1 MGLTQP
7 TAKQKWHHKNPER
20 VAWMVMLASFLIFC
34 AMAVAIPWSIYNYV
48 YHSTVVEPP
57 ELRVI
62 RGTVLVGPLGDK
74 NPVGVTGVR
83 PGVSEGSAIRTDEIS
98 EAVLVYPGGVHGEKK
113 VTVLLYNNATLV
125 VEKARKP
132 RFGRS
137 KDPDQFILRLVS
149 GRMRTTVE
157 HAPASR
163 PVETVVYTPQGRAEL
178 DEGSYSI
185 SADGDGTTVLVRL
198 GVARV
203 FGKEKG
209 VLAASNERVEIS
221 ADGSGLSLKPAAE
234 NLIRNGDFSEP
245 LPVGWQIKKVFP
257 PKENP
262 PDARIIAVGRRR
274 ALFFS
279 RRGKDKQHTEISI
292 IQSLNVDV
300 QDYEEM
306 RIRMDVMLKQQ
317 SLAGGGML
325 GSEYPVMIQINFS
338 DVYGH
343 DHSWYHGFYYR
354 DPEDDWPTTN
364 GEKILPFAWYPYES
378 ENLVKLL
385 EKENIR
391 PAHIQSIRIYASGW
405 NYQSLVSEVE
415 LVVQ

>member
-1 MGLTQP
+1 MEIARP
-7 TAKQKWHHKNPER
+7 TTKRSWHHKNPER
-20 VAWMVMLASFLIFC
+20 VAWIVMTVSFLIFC
-34 AMAVAIPWSIYNYV
+34 ALAVAIPWSIYDYV
-48 YHSTVVEPP
+48 YHSTVEQPP
-57 ELRVI
+57 ALRVI

-74 NPVGVTGVR
+74 NPVGVTDVR
-83 PGVSEGSAIRTDEIS
+83 REVNEGDAIRTDEIS
-98 EAVLVYPGGVHGEKK
+98 EAILVYPGGDQAEKK

-125 VEKARKP
+125 VEKARRP

-137 KDPDQFILRLVS
+137 KDPERLVLRLIS

-157 HAPASR
+157 R
-163 PVETVVYTPQGRAEL
+163 TVGRDVETVVRTPQGYAQL
-178 DEGSYSI
+178 TEGSYSI
-185 SADGDGTTVLVRL
+185 AASGEGTTVLVRL

-203 FGKEKG
+203 FGKGKG
-209 VLAASNERVEIS
+209 ILAASNERVEVN
-221 ADGSGLSLKPAAE
+221 ADGTSLSLKPALE
-234 NLIRNGDFSEP
+234 NLVRNGDFSEP
-245 LPVGWQIKKVFP
+245 LSVGWQTKKVFP

-262 PDARIIAVGRRR
+262 PEAKIVTVGRRR

-292 IQSLNVDV
+292 IQNLNADV
-300 QDYEEM
+300 QDYEDM

-325 GSEYPVMIQINFS
+325 GSEYPVMIELKYS

-354 DPEDDWPTTN
+354 DPEDDWPTPN
-364 GEKILPFAWYPYES
+364 GEKILPFVWYPYES
-378 ENLVKLL
+378 ENLMDLL

-391 PAHIQSIRIYASGW
+391 PAHLLSIRIYASGW

-415 LVVQ
+415 LVVR